1 MLIHWVTTDP
11 GDLYQTR
18 ALFEEYHVELGVDLC
33 FQGFQEELETLPGR
47 YAPPSGALLMLLDGD
62 QIAGCGALRDL
73 GDGIAE
79 VKRMMVRPDFR
90 GKGFG
95 RAILLALLEKAKE
108 LGYTKVR
115 LDTLRRLTAAINLYQ
130 AEGFTEIPPYNPN
143 PEPDIVYLERSF

>member
-1 MLIHWVTTDP
+1 VQINWVTTDP
-11 GDLYQTR
+11 GDLNQIR

-47 YAPPSGALLMLLDGD
+47 YGSPRGALLMLLEGD

-90 GKGFG
+90 GEGFG

-143 PEPDIVYLERSF
+143 PEPDIVYLERSL